1 MSSAHKDA
9 TFLRIIT
16 GLITLIS
23 GIGIVL
29 TLPGGCMVVLMIPA
43 WLLTALLF
51 LILVIIPCL
60 YFWICKIPLTSSAK
74 RKVWISAGT
83 LTGWFLVLCAADTV
97 GLGRCIS

>member
-9 TFLRIIT
+9 TFIRIIT

-29 TLPGGCMVVLMIPA
+29 TLPGGCMLVLMIPA

-83 LTGWFLVLCAADTV
+83 LTGWFLVFCAADTM